1 MTIRKIVIGVLLV
14 IIGVPLLLILIVLGS
29 VALVN
34 KTNGSM
40 VSSGEKREYLLYV
53 PKSYDRT
60 KPTPLVI
67 SMHAAMNWPAYQ
79 MKVTQWN
86 SAADKNRFIVVYP
99 AGTDPLHLGPKAWFM
114 EGSRSPSKMPDVR
127 FISELIDTLEA
138 HYNIDSTRIY
148 ANGLSNGGGI
158 AFALS
163 CTLSNRIAAIGA
175 VSAAQSLSSSWCTDS
190 TPVPMIAFHGTA
202 DPFVAYK
209 GAPPGWLNPNAPFP
223 DVEAWV
229 ADWARRNRCEP
240 NPTDSMVTAH
250 VSRREYTNCADDAA
264 VVLYTVKGGGHQWF
278 GGKPIPQWIVG
289 PTTHEIDATALMW
302 AFFKEHPLR
311 KTQTPQKPAPIRR
324 VGYSIP

>member
-1 MTIRKIVIGVLLV
+1 MTIRKIVIGTLLV
-14 IIGVPLLLILIVLGS
+14 IIGLPLLLIIIVLGS
-29 VALVN
+29 VSLVN
-34 KTNGSM
+34 KTNGAI

-53 PKSYDRT
+53 PRSYDST

-79 MKVTQWN
+79 MKVTEWN
-86 SAADKNRFIVVYP
+86 KAADRDGFIVVYP
-99 AGTDPLHLGPKAWFM
+99 SGTGTGPKTWFM
-114 EGSRSPSKMPDVR
+114 EGKQTPTRMPDVR

-148 ANGLSNGGGI
+148 ANGLSNGGGM

-190 TPVPMIAFHGTA
+190 IPIPMIAFHGTA

-209 GAPPGWLNPNAPFP
+209 GAPPGWLNPTAPFP
-223 DVEAWV
+223 NVATWA

-240 NPTDSMVTAH
+240 KPADSMVTAH
-250 VSRREYTNCADDAA
+250 VSRREYTNCADNAA
-264 VVLYTVKGGGHQWF
+264 VVLYTVNGGGHQWF

-302 AFFKEHPLR
+302 AFFREHPLR
-311 KTQTPQKPAPIRR
+311 KTQTPQKHSPGRR
-324 VGYSIP
+324 VGYPVP

>member
-1 MTIRKIVIGVLLV
+1 MKVRKVLVGAVLV
-14 IIGVPLLLILIVLGS
+14 IIGLPLLLILIILGS
-29 VALVN
+29 VSLVN
-34 KTNGSM
+34 KTNGSI

-53 PKSYDRT
+53 PRSYDSTR
-60 KPTPLVI
+60 PTPLVI

-79 MKVTQWN
+79 MKVTEWN
-86 SAADKNRFIVVYP
+86 KSADENGFIVVYP
-99 AGTDPLHLGPKAWFM
+99 AGTGTGPKTWFM
-114 EGSRSPSKMPDVR
+114 EGAKTPARMPDVR
-127 FISELIDTLEA
+127 FISELIDTLGA

-148 ANGLSNGGGI
+148 ANGLSNGGGM

-175 VSAAQSLSSSWCTDS
+175 VSAAQALTSSWCTDS
-190 TPVPMIAFHGTA
+190 TPMPMIAFHGSA

-209 GAPPGWLNPNAPFP
+209 GAPRGWLNPAAPFP
-223 DVEAWV
+223 NVQTWA
-229 ADWARRNRCEP
+229 ADWARRNRCGP
-240 NPTDSMVTAH
+240 NPTDSLVAPHVT
-250 VSRREYTNCADDAA
+250 RREYTNCADDAA
-264 VVLYTVKGGGHQWF
+264 VVLYTVNGGGHQWF

-311 KTQTPQKPAPIRR
+311 TTQTARKPPPIRR

>member
-1 MTIRKIVIGVLLV
+1 MKIRKILIGAVLLV
-14 IIGVPLLLILIVLGS
+14 IGLPLLLILIVLGS
-29 VALVN
+29 VFLVN
-34 KTNGSM
+34 KTNGAM

-53 PKSYDRT
+53 PKSYDRS

-86 SAADKNRFIVVYP
+86 ATAERNGFIVVYP
-99 AGTDPLHLGPKAWFM
+99 AGTGTGPKTWFM
-114 EGSRSPSKMPDVR
+114 EGAKTPSRMPDVR

-148 ANGLSNGGGI
+148 ANGLSNGGGM

-175 VSAAQSLSSSWCTDS
+175 VSAAQALSSSWCKDS

-209 GAPPGWLNPNAPFP
+209 GAPPGWLNPAAPFP
-223 DVEAWV
+223 NVQTWA
-229 ADWARRNRCEP
+229 ADWARRNRCGA
-240 NPTDSMVTAH
+240 NPTDSMVAQH
-250 VSRREYTNCADDAA
+250 VSRREYTNCADNAA
-264 VVLYTVKGGGHQWF
+264 VVLYTVKGGGHQWY
-278 GGKPIPQWIVG
+278 GGKPIPEWIVG
-289 PTTHEIDATALMW
+289 PTTREIDATALMW
-302 AFFKEHPLR
+302 AFFRDHPLR
-311 KTQTPQKPAPIRR
+311 RN
-324 VGYSIP
+324 